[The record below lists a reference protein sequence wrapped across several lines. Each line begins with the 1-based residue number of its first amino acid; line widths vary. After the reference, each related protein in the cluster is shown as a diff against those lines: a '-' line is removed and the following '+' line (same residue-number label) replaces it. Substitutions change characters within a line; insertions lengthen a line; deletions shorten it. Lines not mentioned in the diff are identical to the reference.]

1 MFTLAPR
8 HKGEYRFIC
17 LIFMSRRARKKAQEV
32 DTAGELA
39 SLPANSGA
47 GSCMLRHSAAK
58 TVPSSAVSEFA
69 SGIEVTSHPHWKG
82 VT

>member
-1 MFTLAPR
+1 
-8 HKGEYRFIC
+8 
-17 LIFMSRRARKKAQEV
+17 MSRRARKKAQEV

-58 TVPSSAVSEFA
+58 TVP
-69 SGIEVTSHPHWKG
+69 
-82 VT
+82 